1 MTKLEFVLRELFR
14 NLYRNPGT
22 AIASILSLALLFL
35 LFDLFWIAAGTSDK
49 FYSELLSNLQM
60 HVYVEESIADK
71 EAKELE
77 VDIKEVEGISD
88 ARYISRETARNELA
102 AIVGVDLLVG
112 YDEVNPLPRS
122 YVIEFEPTH
131 LQSVAI
137 DSVEAQ
143 LKQISGIGEIEYS
156 RQWLEKAEST
166 RNVINSAG
174 MILGALILFTTLV
187 SSTNNI
193 RLMTRTR
200 AVGFWQMRLLGAGRA
215 FIALPFLLEGFLI
228 GAVSAVISWL
238 IILYSQHQVSFTQF
252 EVVMPTL
259 LDLIWFC
266 LAAGVLGILSGLLG
280 IRKMMR

>member
-60 HVYVEESIADK
+60 HVYVEESITDK
-71 EAKELE
+71 DAKELE
-77 VDIKEVEGISD
+77 VEIKEVKGISD

-166 RNVINSAG
+166 KNVINSAG

-200 AVGFWQMRLLGAGRA
+200 AVGFWQMRLLGAGRL

-228 GAVSAVISWL
+228 GSVSAVISWL
-238 IILYSQHQVSFTQF
+238 IILYSQHKVSFTQF
-252 EVVMPTL
+252 ELVMPAL

-266 LAAGVLGILSGLLG
+266 LAAGVLGILSGMLG